1 MRGIIQKA
9 ECVSVFF
16 FLPPSGWRVFRLWS
30 SCTCSQMH
38 AEPTALRRI
47 LFQVPNVGVWWFIWC
62 QVDSC
67 GDNTCSS
74 ASAKDASWCNG
85 KLFYLRIKLKTRDSL
100 FTFII
105 THPVKT
111 CWKEMGFARRL
122 NSSELSLLSSQHFW
136 AQFFFECRTAT
147 WRLDVFAHLFTS
159 TCKFNSFSM
168 VRCMATLFIQSSG
181 LS

>member
-1 MRGIIQKA
+1 MILSAWLPSLLEAITVSHAWDHPKSWV
-9 ECVSVFF
+9 CVCVF

-136 AQFFFECRTAT
+136 VQFFFNVGQLHE
-147 WRLDVFAHLFTS
+147 
-159 TCKFNSFSM
+159 
-168 VRCMATLFIQSSG
+168 G
-181 LS
+181 